1 MVERPK
7 SWRAQAVDFAG
18 SVLVLSAFTGFGVY
32 CIVAGHLAI
41 LRRRWRWRRK
51 VAQDKANG
59 HFTGGGK
66 HGRTPDKMHAS
77 GSKDHL

>member
-32 CIVAGHLAI
+32 CIVAGHLAP
-41 LRRRWRWRRK
+41 R
-51 VAQDKANG
+51 
-59 HFTGGGK
+59 
-66 HGRTPDKMHAS
+66 S
-77 GSKDHL
+77 

>member
-51 VAQDKANG
+51 VAQDKASG
-59 HFTGGGK
+59 HFNGGGNN
-66 HGRTPDKMHAS
+66 GRTS
-77 GSKDHL
+77 V

>member
-7 SWRAQAVDFAG
+7 SWRAQAVDLAG

-32 CIVAGHLAI
+32 CIVAGHLAL

-51 VAQDKANG
+51 VARDKANG
-59 HFTGGGK
+59 HFTGGGNN
-66 HGRTPDKMHAS
+66 GRTSD
-77 GSKDHL
+77 

>member
-7 SWRAQAVDFAG
+7 SWRAQAVDLAG

-51 VAQDKANG
+51 VARDKQTEAQRE
-59 HFTGGGK
+59 HQ
-66 HGRTPDKMHAS
+66 RVE
-77 GSKDHL
+77 